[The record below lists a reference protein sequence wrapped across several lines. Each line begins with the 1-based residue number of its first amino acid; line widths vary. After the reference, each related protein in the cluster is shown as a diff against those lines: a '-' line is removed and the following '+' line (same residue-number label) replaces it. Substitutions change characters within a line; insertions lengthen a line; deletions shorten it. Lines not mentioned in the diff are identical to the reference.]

1 MLKILWA
8 NHYIFWEETEA
19 QRRGVT
25 WPKSHSQYEKPG
37 HPAPHSV
44 FFLLPLLTTVEETE
58 TSCALTLG

>member
-8 NHYIFWEETEA
+8 NHYIFWEATEA
-19 QRRGVT
+19 QRGGVT

-44 FFLLPLLTTVEETE
+44 FFLLPYRKETE
-58 TSCALTLG
+58 AACALILF